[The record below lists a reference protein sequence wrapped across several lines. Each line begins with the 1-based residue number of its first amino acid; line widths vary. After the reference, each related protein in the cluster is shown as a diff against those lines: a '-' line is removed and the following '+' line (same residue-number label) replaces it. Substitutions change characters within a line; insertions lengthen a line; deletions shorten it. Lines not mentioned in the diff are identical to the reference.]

1 MMDRIDSQ
9 DHDAAAV
16 RPPDFGP
23 APAGAK
29 PDIAWAER
37 ELRVSEAKFA
47 GIMAMASDAIIS
59 ADEDKRITLSYQ
71 SAEAIFRYA
80 AEVIGEKLE
89 ILLPHRFRAVHAQ
102 HLQNFAASPVV
113 SRRMAERQESLA
125 RRKDGS
131 EFPAEASI
139 SKLDLFGERVFNVL
153 LRDITDRKR

>member
-47 GIMAMASDAIIS
+47 GIIAIASDAIIS
-59 ADEDKRITLSYQ
+59 VDEDQRITLFNQ
-71 SAEAIFRYA
+71 GAEAIFGYAA
-80 AEVIGEKLE
+80 AEVIGQKLE
-89 ILLPHRFRAVHAQ
+89 ILLPHRFRAVHA
-102 HLQNFAASPVV
+102 
-113 SRRMAERQESLA
+113 
-125 RRKDGS
+125 
-131 EFPAEASI
+131 
-139 SKLDLFGERVFNVL
+139 
-153 LRDITDRKR
+153 